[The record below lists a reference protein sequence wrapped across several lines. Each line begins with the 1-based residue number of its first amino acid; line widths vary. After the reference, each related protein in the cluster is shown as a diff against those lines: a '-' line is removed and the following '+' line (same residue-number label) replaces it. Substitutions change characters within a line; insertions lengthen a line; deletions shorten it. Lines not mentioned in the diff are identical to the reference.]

1 MSSLVP
7 FTFYLDWIFCAQFA
21 GLCWA
26 KDKGLYADAGL
37 DVHLV
42 PWGEGVAASKG
53 SAASSLGGSSSTGAL
68 AGEPASASVG
78 TSVDGPGGPVGGSE
92 RDSRGDPR
100 GDSEVETE
108 IDSVIDMV
116 LRSTANGRLSAG
128 SCEDNLVVSRA
139 AEDGSV
145 KVFGAMLQATP
156 LVLMSL
162 PEQRIRSL
170 GDLRGKRIGMHTD
183 GIRVLEM
190 LLKLEGIP
198 LADLTIEEVGFDLA
212 HLPEGRFD
220 AQQGYAMTEPL
231 QLEAMGMHVDLLT
244 LQSPQL
250 QPYAQTYF
258 APSAALKTDR
268 AAFRAFLAASTAGWR
283 AVCTEPDEAAHIVAR
298 MMGDPSHAD
307 TQRRMLD
314 RVVPLVAGHLP
325 SDHIGT
331 IQTPQWTRNLDS
343 YVRTGLLDRPL
354 QLHAVVNDVSRLP
367 GH

>member
-1 MSSLVP
+1 MKPLIP

-53 SAASSLGGSSSTGAL
+53 SAAAGLGGLSRNGAL

-78 TSVDGPGGPVGGSE
+78 TSVDGTGGPVGVSE
-92 RDSRGDPR
+92 GNSQ

-108 IDSVIDMV
+108 NDSVIDMV
-116 LRSTANGRLSAG
+116 LRSTADGRLSAG

-145 KVFGAMLQATP
+145 KVFGAMLQTTP

-170 GDLRGKRIGMHTD
+170 GDLRGKRIGMHAD

-231 QLEAMGMHVDLLT
+231 QLEAMGMHVDLLM

-258 APSAALKTDR
+258 APSAALETDR
-268 AAFRAFLAASTAGWR
+268 EVFRTFLAASTAGWR
-283 AVCTEPDEAAHIVAR
+283 AVCTEPNEAARIVAR
-298 MMGDPSHAD
+298 MMGDHSQAD

-314 RVVPLVAGHLP
+314 RVIPLMAGQL
-325 SDHIGT
+325 SDDHIGT
-331 IQTPQWTRNLDS
+331 IQTHQWTRNLDS

-354 QLHAVVNDVSRLP
+354 QLHDVVTIV
-367 GH
+367 

>member
-42 PWGEGVAASKG
+42 PWGEGVAASEG
-53 SAASSLGGSSSTGAL
+53 SAAASLSGSSSIGAR
-68 AGEPASASVG
+68 AGEPASASAGISVCGSSLDAMGGLIVG
-78 TSVDGPGGPVGGSE
+78 AE
-92 RDSRGDPR
+92 N
-100 GDSEVETE
+100 
-108 IDSVIDMV
+108 DSVIDMV
-116 LRSTANGRLSAG
+116 LRSTADGRLSAG

-162 PEQRIRSL
+162 PEKRIRSL
-170 GDLRGKRIGMHTD
+170 VDLRGKRIGMHAD

-198 LADLTIEEVGFDLA
+198 LADVGIEEVGFDLA

-220 AQQGYAMTEPL
+220 AQQGYTMTEPVQL
-231 QLEAMGMHVDLLT
+231 QAMGIHVDLLT

-258 APSAALKTDR
+258 APSTALETDR
-268 AAFRAFLAASTAGWR
+268 EVFRAFLAASTAGWK
-283 AVCTEPDEAAHIVAR
+283 AICTEPDEAARIVAR
-298 MMGDPSHAD
+298 MMGDPSLAD
-307 TQRRMLD
+307 PQRRMLD
-314 RVVPLVAGHLP
+314 RVIPLVAGRL
-325 SDHIGT
+325 SDDYIGT

-354 QLHAVVNDVSRLP
+354 QLGGVVTVV
-367 GH
+367 

>member
-1 MSSLVP
+1 MSSFVP

-21 GLCWA
+21 GLSWA

-53 SAASSLGGSSSTGAL
+53 SAAASLSGTSSIGAL

-78 TSVDGPGGPVGGSE
+78 GSSLDAMGGLI
-92 RDSRGDPR
+92 
-100 GDSEVETE
+100 VEAE
-108 IDSVIDMV
+108 NDSVIDRV

-145 KVFGAMLQATP
+145 KVFGVMLQATP

-162 PEQRIRSL
+162 PEQQIRSL
-170 GDLRGKRIGMHTD
+170 SDLRGKRIGMHAD

-198 LADLTIEEVGFDLA
+198 LANLTIEEVGFDLA

-220 AQQGYAMTEPL
+220 AQQGYAMTEPVQL
-231 QLEAMGMHVDLLT
+231 QAMGIHVDLLT

-258 APSAALKTDR
+258 APSAALETDR
-268 AAFRAFLAASTAGWR
+268 EVFRAFLAASTAGWK
-283 AVCTEPDEAAHIVAR
+283 AICTEPDEAAHIVAQ
-298 MMGDPSHAD
+298 MMGDPSQAD
-307 TQRRMLD
+307 TQRRTLD
-314 RVVPLVAGHLP
+314 RVIPLVAGQL
-325 SDHIGT
+325 SDDHIGT

-343 YVRTGLLDRPL
+343 YVRTALLDRPL
-354 QLHAVVNDVSRLP
+354 QLHDVVAIV
-367 GH
+367 

>member
-1 MSSLVP
+1 MVMNPLIP

-53 SAASSLGGSSSTGAL
+53 SAAAGLGGLSRNGAL

-78 TSVDGPGGPVGGSE
+78 TSVDGTGGPVGGSE
-92 RDSRGDPR
+92 GDSQ

-108 IDSVIDMV
+108 NDSVIDMV
-116 LRSTANGRLSAG
+116 LRSTADGRLSAG

-170 GDLRGKRIGMHTD
+170 GDLRGKRIGMHAD

-268 AAFRAFLAASTAGWR
+268 AAFRAFLAASTAGWK
-283 AVCTEPDEAAHIVAR
+283 AICTEPDEAAHIVAR
-298 MMGDPSHAD
+298 MMGDPSLAD
-307 TQRRMLD
+307 TQRLMLD
-314 RVVPLVAGHLP
+314 RVIPLVAGRL
-325 SDHIGT
+325 SDDHIGT
-331 IQTPQWTRNLDS
+331 IQTSQWTRNLDS
-343 YVRTGLLDRPL
+343 YVRAGLLDRPL
-354 QLHAVVNDVSRLP
+354 QLHDVVTIV
-367 GH
+367 

>member
-1 MSSLVP
+1 MSALIP

-42 PWGEGVAASKG
+42 PWGEGVAASEG
-53 SAASSLGGSSSTGAL
+53 SAAVSLSSSSRNGAL
-68 AGEPASASVG
+68 AGEPACESVG
-78 TSVDGPGGPVGGSE
+78 NSVDGTGGPVGVSE
-92 RDSRGDPR
+92 SDSQGDSQ
-100 GDSEVETE
+100 GDSEVEAE
-108 IDSVIDMV
+108 NDSVIDMV
-116 LRSTANGRLSAG
+116 LRSTADGRLSAG

-139 AEDGSV
+139 AEDRSV

-162 PEQRIRSL
+162 PEQQIRSL
-170 GDLRGKRIGMHTD
+170 RDLTGKRIGMHAD

-198 LADLTIEEVGFDLA
+198 LTALTIEEVGFDLA
-212 HLPEGRFD
+212 HLQERRFD
-220 AQQGYAMTEPL
+220 AQQGYAMTEPV

-258 APSAALKTDR
+258 APSAALESDQEV
-268 AAFRAFLAASTAGWR
+268 FRVFLTASTAGWR
-283 AVCTEPDEAAHIVAR
+283 AACAEPNEAAHTIAR
-298 MMGDPSHAD
+298 MMGDPSQAG
-307 TQRRMLD
+307 TQRIMLD
-314 RVVPLVAGHLP
+314 RVIPLVAGQL
-325 SDHIGT
+325 SANHIGT
-331 IQTPQWTRNLDS
+331 IQTPQWIRNLDS

-354 QLHAVVNDVSRLP
+354 QLHDVVTIV
-367 GH
+367 